1 MTRWLRRSLNRKL
14 SFFLLVSI
22 LVPLLSLGYFS
33 YTTASKLT
41 EEKAKQ
47 SGMDSLRQIDTN
59 LEFIVKDIENMSL
72 FMIGSKDVQQ
82 YLSYKGENVVKQTLM
97 IEFLSN
103 LVYSKPYISDITIY
117 PKYQTHP
124 VSNSTILNSG
134 LVNITEQEPDYF
146 DTHPRWWSSLY
157 ENQTISGV
165 KRVISLV
172 RPIRNM
178 FTFEQIGM
186 LVMSLDEKSVKRILK
201 QSSTESDDYTM
212 LVDSQGRILSSGT
225 ADPMNGSIQDFL
237 PGLNPFTETSGSF
250 NYGGSA
256 SKKTILY
263 LTMPDVD
270 WTLVRVI
277 PYAEFRAQNRYVLAL
292 TAASV
297 GIAGLLIASL
307 VVFFV
312 KQVTRP
318 LLMLTHFLKDTNPE
332 EPIEPYPVE
341 TMDEIGQLVRSYNK
355 LGGRIERLTEQVKHN
370 EAMKKEAD
378 MLALQAQINPHF
390 LYNTLSSI
398 HWMALMNNDS
408 KTAHMVGNLS
418 DFLRFSLNKGA
429 QYCPVAQEIS
439 HARHYANIQ
448 SIRYP
453 DKFEI
458 HFFVDPAMNDIM
470 MLKLLLQP
478 LIENALIH
486 GILKKDGKGIIHV
499 HAVMNKDSM
508 TFVVDDTGIG
518 MEPEKLRE
526 VQYRLNPPDD
536 RDREPIVQGSYGLRN
551 VHQRLLLHYGNEAGL
566 KIESMEGIGTRVTF
580 TLPALE
586 EPQA

>member
-1 MTRWLRRSLNRKL
+1 M
-14 SFFLLVSI
+14 
-22 LVPLLSLGYFS
+22 G
-33 YTTASKLT
+33 
-41 EEKAKQ
+41 
-47 SGMDSLRQIDTN
+47 SLRQIDTN

-72 FMIGSKDVQQ
+72 FLIGSKDVQQ
-82 YLSYKGENVVKQTLM
+82 YLSNKGDNVVKQTLM

-103 LVYSKPYISDITIY
+103 LVYSKPYISDITIN
-117 PKYQTHP
+117 PKYQSHP
-124 VSNSTILNSG
+124 VSNSTILESG
-134 LVNITEQEPDYF
+134 LTDITAQDPDYF
-146 DTHPRWWSSLY
+146 TTHPRWWTSLY
-157 ENQTISGV
+157 ENRTISGV

-201 QSSTESDDYTM
+201 QSSIESDDYTM
-212 LVDSQGRILSSGT
+212 LVDSQGRILSSGA
-225 ADPMNGSIQDFL
+225 ADAMNGSLQDFL
-237 PGLNPFTETSGSF
+237 PGLPPFTDPFGSF
-250 NYGGSA
+250 NYEDPSS

-263 LTMPDVD
+263 LTMPDVN

-277 PYAEFRAQNRYVLAL
+277 PYAEFRSQNRYVLAL
-292 TAASV
+292 TAVSV

-318 LLMLTHFLKDTNPE
+318 LMMLTHFLKDANPE

-370 EAMKKEAD
+370 ESMKKEAD

-398 HWMALMNNDS
+398 HWMALMNQDT

-429 QYCPVAQEIS
+429 QYCPVSQEIS

-453 DKFEI
+453 DQFEI
-458 HFFVDPAMNDIM
+458 HFFVDPSMNDIM

-486 GILKKDGKGIIHV
+486 GILKKDGKGVIHV
-499 HAVMNKDSM
+499 HAVMNKETM

-518 MEPEKLRE
+518 MEPDKLRE
-526 VQYRLNPPDD
+526 VLYRLQQSDEP
-536 RDREPIVQGSYGLRN
+536 EPIVQGSYGLRN

-580 TLPALE
+580 TLPAME
-586 EPQA
+586 ESQA

>member
-1 MTRWLRRSLNRKL
+1 
-14 SFFLLVSI
+14 
-22 LVPLLSLGYFS
+22 LSLGYFS

-41 EEKAKQ
+41 EEKTKQ
-47 SGMDSLRQIDTN
+47 SGMGSLRQIETN

-72 FMIGSKDVQQ
+72 FLIGNKEVQQ
-82 YLSYKGENVVKQTLM
+82 YLSNKGDNAVKQTQM

-103 LVYSKPYISDITIY
+103 LVYSKSYISDITIY
-117 PKYQTHP
+117 PKYQSHP
-124 VSNSTILNSG
+124 VSNTTILQSG
-134 LVNITEQEPDYF
+134 LSDITKNAPDYF
-146 DTHPRWWSSLY
+146 KTHPRWWSSVY
-157 ENQTISGV
+157 ENQTVSGIM
-165 KRVISLV
+165 RVISLV
-172 RPIRNM
+172 RPVRNM

-186 LVMSLDEKSVKRILK
+186 LVMSLNERSVLRILK
-201 QSSTESDDYTM
+201 QSGSEGDDYTM
-212 LVDSQGRILSSGT
+212 LVDSQGRILSSG
-225 ADPMNGSIQDFL
+225 ADAPMNGYIQDFL
-237 PGLNPFTETSGSF
+237 PGITPFTETTGSF
-250 NYGGSA
+250 NYDEA
-256 SKKTILY
+256 PSKKTILY
-263 LTMPDVD
+263 LTMPDVN

-277 PYAEFRAQNRYVLAL
+277 PYAEYSSQNRYVLAL
-292 TAASV
+292 TAVSV
-297 GIAGLLIASL
+297 GIAGVLIAFL

-318 LLMLTHFLKDTNPE
+318 LLMLTHFLKDAHPE
-332 EPIEPYPVE
+332 EPIQPYPVE
-341 TMDEIGQLVRSYNK
+341 SMDEVGQLVRSYNK

-370 EAMKKEAD
+370 ESLKKEAD

-398 HWMALMNNDS
+398 HWMALMNQDS
-408 KTAHMVGNLS
+408 KTADMVGSLS

-429 QYCPVAQEIS
+429 PYCPVSQEIA

-458 HFFVDPAMNDIM
+458 HFFVDPAMNDNL

-478 LIENALIH
+478 LIENSLIH

-499 HAVMNKDSM
+499 HAVMHKTTM

-518 MEPEKLRE
+518 MPSDRLRE
-526 VQYRLNPPDD
+526 IAGLLNSPDSD
-536 RDREPIVQGSYGLRN
+536 DLDPMSLGSYGLRN

-566 KIESMEGIGTRVTF
+566 KIESTENFGTRITF
-580 TLPALE
+580 TLPLME
-586 EPQA
+586 ETQA